1 MDPSLGFSILVLL
14 TLISSF
20 WTALEN
26 ALASLGRVRVTALLK
41 EHSKHRKLLQEL
53 LDTPALIISSIAFL
67 RDLVMGAAAV
77 VAFLTVVGLIP
88 VAGLPLQLVT
98 AAVVMGIYLIIFGE
112 ILPKY
117 MGREQMGGWVLRFL
131 SLVYWVTRPLNP
143 IMQATYLYT
152 RRLRRLLHLPGGN
165 GIDRGVPVAEEQI
178 KYLLEAAEEHGLLD
192 EDEEQM
198 IWRILAYD
206 DLIVRQVM
214 VPRPEVITFDI
225 ESSIDE
231 VRKTIEEHGY
241 SRYPVYE
248 GTRDN
253 IIGVLY
259 AKDLLR
265 FGLTESISLRD
276 LIREPFFTPT
286 IKPINN
292 LLREFQRHKRHIAIV
307 VDEFG
312 SMAGIITLEDVLE
325 EIVGEITDEYDQPET
340 PIRKLSQLEYL
351 VDGDTELSTINEEL
365 QLALPIDGAVTIG
378 GLITQELE
386 EIPRAGRSL
395 SIDGCVLL
403 VENATAR
410 EILKVRVQLSEGVS
424 APQNN

>member
-1 MDPSLGFSILVLL
+1 MDPSLGFPILVLL
-14 TLISSF
+14 TLLGSF

-53 LDTPALIISSIAFL
+53 LEHPALIISSIAFL
-67 RDLVMGAAAV
+67 RDISVGVGAIVALLTIFELFPNSSLVIQLLMSLAV
-77 VAFLTVVGLIP
+77 LGVNLL
-88 VAGLPLQLVT
+88 L
-98 AAVVMGIYLIIFGE
+98 FGE

-131 SLVYWVTRPLNP
+131 RLVYIVTRPLNP
-143 IMQATYLYT
+143 VMAFVYLYA
-152 RRLRRLLHLPGGN
+152 RRMRKLLRLPGGN
-165 GIDRGVPVAEEQI
+165 GEDRGIPVSEEQL
-178 KYLLEAAEEHGLLD
+178 KFLLEAAEEHGLLD
-192 EDEEQM
+192 EEEEQM

-214 VPRPEVITFDI
+214 VPRPEVITFSVDT
-225 ESSIDE
+225 SIDE
-231 VRKTIEEHGY
+231 VREAIEEHGY

-248 GTRDN
+248 GTRDT

-265 FGLTESISLRD
+265 FGFSEKSTLRD
-276 LIREPFFTPT
+276 LVREPFFTPT
-286 IKPINN
+286 IKPINK

-325 EIVGEITDEYDQPET
+325 EIVGEITDEFDQPET
-340 PIRKLSQLEYL
+340 PIRKLSRLEYL
-351 VDGDTELSTINEEL
+351 VDGDTELSQLNEEL
-365 QLALPIDGAVTIG
+365 ELALPIDGAVTVG

-395 SIDGCVLL
+395 SIDGCTLV

-410 EILKVRVQLSEGVS
+410 EILKVRVQLAEGIS
-424 APQNN
+424 TPHIN